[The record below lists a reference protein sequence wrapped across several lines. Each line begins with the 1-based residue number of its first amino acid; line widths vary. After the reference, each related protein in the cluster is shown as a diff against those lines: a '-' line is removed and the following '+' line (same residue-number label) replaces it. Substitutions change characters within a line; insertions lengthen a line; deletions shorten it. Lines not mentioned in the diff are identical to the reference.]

1 MDLYFDHNA
10 TTPLSDAVKKA
21 MIDAMSYY
29 ANPSSPYQ
37 LSKIPRE
44 IVENAH
50 KQCADLLGTQ
60 PNNIVITS
68 GGTESNNLAIKS
80 ILSLYAECDLKS
92 IHVISTSIEHPSILE
107 ILYFFEKKGL
117 QLTLLSPSN
126 EGIIDVAD
134 IEAKIQP
141 NTKLI
146 SMMAINNE
154 TGAIQDYAKVARLAH
169 EKGIFFHIDAVQAV
183 GKIKIELNKL
193 PGVSTLSFSGHKFNG
208 PKGIGGLFVAEN
220 ISLTPLLHGGGQEK
234 GLRSGTEN
242 TIGLAG
248 LAIAAQEANSQL
260 ISRYQHYLQLRNRL
274 LEKLSLLAVQYD
286 INGSKNPEY
295 QAPWTI
301 NLSFKNIR
309 AESLA
314 SRLNLLHGISLSL
327 GSACSNNKKSH
338 RSYVLLSMGL
348 SNEQIDG
355 AVRIS
360 LGNKTTIDEI
370 DILANAIHLEIS
382 HLLSL
387 SGRAIETY

>member
-50 KQCADLLGTQ
+50 QQCADLLGTQ

-134 IEAKIQP
+134 IEAKVQP

-146 SMMAINNE
+146 SW
-154 TGAIQDYAKVARLAH
+154 Y
-169 EKGIFFHIDAVQAV
+169 
-183 GKIKIELNKL
+183 
-193 PGVSTLSFSGHKFNG
+193 
-208 PKGIGGLFVAEN
+208 
-220 ISLTPLLHGGGQEK
+220 
-234 GLRSGTEN
+234 
-242 TIGLAG
+242 
-248 LAIAAQEANSQL
+248 
-260 ISRYQHYLQLRNRL
+260 
-274 LEKLSLLAVQYD
+274 
-286 INGSKNPEY
+286 
-295 QAPWTI
+295 
-301 NLSFKNIR
+301 
-309 AESLA
+309 
-314 SRLNLLHGISLSL
+314 
-327 GSACSNNKKSH
+327 
-338 RSYVLLSMGL
+338 
-348 SNEQIDG
+348 
-355 AVRIS
+355 
-360 LGNKTTIDEI
+360 
-370 DILANAIHLEIS
+370 
-382 HLLSL
+382 
-387 SGRAIETY
+387 